1 MLNSLID
8 LSKTTTAAASAQ
20 TAKVE
25 PCEQNITTP
34 RSCSKTWMYDFS
46 QFRFNYNQYP
56 QVSISSSSLRRRSTF
71 DLSITKQ
78 HSSKKSFIMKT
89 RNNNRQLFRFLLLA
103 VTAFFTLQ
111 LNAQSVKKTF
121 SYEITL
127 LGTSNIHDWK
137 MTSSGSNLEANFNLN
152 PTTKLVEGIQPLTF
166 NMPVKTLKS
175 GEGLL
180 NSRAYDAL
188 KADKFP
194 NITFKL
200 ISATPNG
207 NQMDLVGQLTI
218 SGNTRDIT
226 LVANRTKNADGSQVL
241 SGTQKIKMTEW
252 GVKPPSYM
260 LGMMKVH
267 DDLTINYTVRF

>member
-1 MLNSLID
+1 
-8 LSKTTTAAASAQ
+8 
-20 TAKVE
+20 
-25 PCEQNITTP
+25 
-34 RSCSKTWMYDFS
+34 
-46 QFRFNYNQYP
+46 
-56 QVSISSSSLRRRSTF
+56 
-71 DLSITKQ
+71 
-78 HSSKKSFIMKT
+78 MKT